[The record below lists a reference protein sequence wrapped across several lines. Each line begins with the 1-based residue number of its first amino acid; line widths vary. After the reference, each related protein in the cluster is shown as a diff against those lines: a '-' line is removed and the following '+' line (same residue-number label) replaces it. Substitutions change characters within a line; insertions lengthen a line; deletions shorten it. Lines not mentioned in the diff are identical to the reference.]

1 MALTQPILN
10 SIAAFDA
17 TQEHIFSFIS
27 IGGDQV
33 LGSQLTI
40 YDNETGAQ
48 VYQGNYTSFKF
59 EHPLAAGTLTN
70 GKYYNATIST
80 INNASEFS
88 EPSNPVA
95 FYCYTAPVLTITN
108 IPASGTIEQSNYT
121 FQGNYVQAEGELLN
135 GYQYTLYDSNKEQI
149 SQSAILYDGLYQ
161 YTFSGMAND
170 TSYYVELSGS
180 TINNTPVSSG
190 LLLFTIRYIQPASF
204 AICDLVNNCQN
215 GFIQISSNIVSID
228 GKSEPDP
235 PKYIDNKEVDL
246 TGEDISIEQDMKTYW
261 SFVNQQAFNITYD
274 KDTLVNDI
282 KVSTNSGWETVYLP
296 INVTQGRKYTMTFDC
311 DVITQYTPLTSEFKG
326 IRYQVLANVP
336 VNDNLDKEI
345 AGGYI
350 HTLKGKRNYSIS
362 FIPTTDIVYFAFN
375 FGFVE
380 DYVQVETK
388 IGNFN
393 LSVGSWVQWDEGFN
407 IQNDFT
413 MRIWGRSFG
422 DNEPIVTM
430 KNELDTNNAPNRIEM
445 KFMATDIIDT
455 LPNYIFAANNIV
467 TTENAVN
474 EPITDLG
481 VGGNSYQKVVQASS
495 ESVKFESDSGSINNA
510 NPKLG
515 AKLDIEGN
523 SYQETTQGYNLLN
536 VPTEYHISSTDI
548 NKIVPISLKA
558 NTIYTIQAEKIISDN
573 SDVKNYLFRFRYNNA
588 DVSNP
593 YARIPISTLKTTYTP
608 PSDIDTVWIYS
619 GTDYNES
626 TTTNTT
632 YTNLMIYEGTA
643 EKSYEL
649 YTGGTPSPNPEYP
662 QEIQNVGDNINLLN
676 KDTVDASNN
685 LRGNA
690 LDTGR
695 RLIAN
700 KDGNYTYGVFKLG
713 GRELLGKTLGIHADI
728 ETTGGNPRISIFAG
742 NSSSLVNSL
751 LKVVLSD
758 SGTGYMTIPSN
769 LNSELD
775 TISAVLYVTTG
786 ASVVAGTYVDYT
798 NLKVQVG
805 SEEVVYSAYNC
816 GSLGVTI
823 RNENFGDAELLY
835 SQMKNFS
842 SSNVRKELVDNKNCI
857 VFNNTSFRGELG
869 FEGLKFK
876 YKENTQYVIR
886 GKFRIYDTTITSGA
900 VLYMQAIDLEGNY
913 IGVISHQAEGS
924 EWIQF
929 SFATNA
935 NSTLSSINFSY
946 GTQGLWCLD
955 MDSMEIYEGNTVR
968 EVPKSQVQTI
978 IFPLA
983 EGQKLYAGS
992 YLAEDGIHNVRK
1004 QVVLDGSDDEGW
1016 NYNGG
1021 SVSYNVS
1028 AFTANI
1034 SNLISIENTDTKVRV
1049 MCNKTIGLSASEALK
1064 LQKYNVIAVI
1074 TKKRIYLCVQ
1084 KSSFSTSSSTLKTW
1098 LQSNPITVEYELAE
1112 EEIIPYTD
1120 EQQAAYNQLQN
1131 LNLYEGINNFS
1142 FESSLYPISTLT
1154 YNIIKAS
1161 PAPDNPS
1168 EVHFIGGI
1176 GNQIDFP
1183 DTSVSYTDGLHVA
1196 AKPNNNY
1203 ILLPN
1208 RIYTLNF
1215 DYVVTNSTTDIYYGI
1230 GYGTKD
1236 NYVGALTINGEE
1248 NIQYATQNKGSN
1260 SVTFQTPAT
1269 FEGVDTPY
1277 LWIDFAKTTIT
1288 ATVAVDI
1295 SNVSLYFGEYTEY
1308 QTYGRYNVPFKIL
1321 GQNLFNYQKLLY
1333 FIDNNTTHEVIS
1345 NGYSI
1350 NPTVQNS
1357 DCYVS
1362 IGYTNNLV
1370 AGEKYTL
1377 SYQTLGNVTSFNLY
1391 AVEKGTSEIVNEITL
1406 TNGVF
1411 VAPDNNYDLMLKF
1424 TLDSSDLTNNVNI
1437 WNIQIVKGEELL
1449 DYVAYTENGLN
1460 MDFEQ
1465 PLRGIGN
1472 VKDYILL
1479 DNVNLINPTTLRAK
1493 VKENTTYYF
1502 SNNTTNSYLLEFY
1515 NAEDNLIDS
1524 EDMTKGSFTTPAN
1537 CTYITSED
1545 FTTANVTSEQLQIEE
1560 GNTFSQYFPY
1570 ISQPSVVRNV
1580 GKLTL
1585 NGTEEWYRITNIVTT
1600 NTIVFGINNVVNNSN
1615 VNNAIFKS
1623 NYFIHKKW
1631 IDAVYVKLDEPYI
1644 SQSDKTNLYI
1654 NVDKDLLPSEDVIG
1668 FKAWLAGLYNI
1679 GKPVVVYYP
1688 LSTPQIYNLSGDY
1701 EKVLRNF
1708 ATQVGINN
1716 ILIDSQYPGYL
1727 RLKYAN
1733 SYTEQE
1739 TKANYVLLK
1748 CWNENTIPYMIH
1760 SNYITVK
1767 SPKDKIFIWTRRK
1780 NNIFDLKI
1788 ENLGEE

>member
-88 EPSNPVA
+88 ELSNPVA

-495 ESVKFESDSGSINNA
+495 ESVKFESDNGSINNA

-536 VPTEYHISSTDI
+536 VSSSFTVTSSQ
-548 NKIVPISLKA
+548 NYRIVSISLKA
-558 NTIYTIQAEKIISDN
+558 NTTYTVQADEINTDN
-573 SDVKNYLFRFRYNNA
+573 TSTSPNFLFRFRYNNN
-588 DVSNP
+588 DVSFERMSLRTKKVP
-593 YARIPISTLKTTYTP
+593 FTTRN
-608 PSDIDTVWIYS
+608 DGVDTVWIYS
-619 GTDYNES
+619 GTDYDES
-626 TTTNTT
+626 ATTNTT
-632 YTNLMIYEGTA
+632 FKNLMIYEGTA
-643 EKSYEL
+643 EKSYEP
-649 YTGGTPSPNPEYP
+649 YTGGIPSPNPDSP
-662 QEIQNVGDNINLLN
+662 QKIQNVGDNINLLN

-685 LRGNA
+685 LRGNV

-700 KDGNYTYGVFKLG
+700 KDGTYAYGVFKLG

-758 SGTGYMTIPSN
+758 SGTRYMTIPSN

-775 TISAVLYVTTG
+775 TISAVLYVTTD

-857 VFNNTSFRGELG
+857 VFNNTSFRGGLG

-876 YKENTQYVIR
+876 YKENTRYVIR

-900 VLYMQAIDLEGNY
+900 ALYMQAVDLEGNY
-913 IGVISHQAEGS
+913 IGIIAHQAEGS

-946 GTQGLWCLD
+946 GVQGLWCLD
-955 MDSMEIYEGNTVR
+955 MDSLEIYEGDTVR

-978 IFPLA
+978 IFPLT
-983 EGQKLYAGS
+983 EGQKLRSLPNGVKD
-992 YLAEDGIHNVRK
+992 YLAEDGIHKNVGIIILNGSGGANESYFK
-1004 QVVLDGSDDEGW
+1004 ALDNKFALGVNTEKGLLLKNLKTDNLKISVLSDKFLGVPWNIMKDTIEGWQIALRQDGSYTYLRLLTTG
-1016 NYNGG
+1016 
-1021 SVSYNVS
+1021 
-1028 AFTANI
+1028 
-1034 SNLISIENTDTKVRV
+1034 IEDTKA
-1049 MCNKTIGLSASEALK
+1049 LEAF
-1064 LQKYNVIAVI
+1064 LQNNNAI
-1074 TKKRIYLCVQ
+1074 
-1084 KSSFSTSSSTLKTW
+1084 
-1098 LQSNPITVEYELAE
+1098 VEYPLAK
-1112 EEIIPYTD
+1112 EEIIPYTA
-1120 EQQAAYNQLQN
+1120 EQQAAYNQHQN
-1131 LNLYEGINNFS
+1131 LNLYEGVNNFS
-1142 FESSLYPISTLT
+1142 FESGLYPISTLT

-1260 SVTFQTPAT
+1260 SITFQTPAT

-1391 AVEKGTSEIVNEITL
+1391 AVEKGTSEIANEITL

-1424 TLDSSDLTNNVNI
+1424 TLDSSNLTNNVNI
-1437 WNIQIVKGEELL
+1437 WNIQIAKGEELL
-1449 DYVAYTENGLN
+1449 DYAAYTENGLN
-1460 MDFEQ
+1460 MDFGQ

-1472 VKDYILL
+1472 VRDYILL

-1524 EDMTKGSFTTPAN
+1524 EDMTKGAFTTPAN

-1580 GKLTL
+1580 GKFII
-1585 NGTEEWYRITNIVTT
+1585 NGEELWNDYNTQVEGYYKVYTTAYKTNSAF
-1600 NTIVFGINNVVNNSN
+1600 NEKNS
-1615 VNNAIFKS
+1615 KC
-1623 NYFIHKKW
+1623 NYFKTIQIGYYGNSKE
-1631 IDAVYVKLDEPYI
+1631 DNYSSTQFASYI
-1644 SQSDKTNLYI
+1644 TIRNSIASNKTEFI
-1654 NVDKDLLPSEDVIG
+1654 N
-1668 FKAWLAGLYNI
+1668 WLKNKYSNGE
-1679 GKPVVVYYP
+1679 PVVVYYL

-1788 ENLGEE
+1788 GNLGEE

>member
-59 EHPLAAGTLTN
+59 EYPLAAGTLTN

-135 GYQYTLYDSNKEQI
+135 GYQYTLYNSNKEQI

-161 YTFSGMAND
+161 HRFSGMAND

-190 LLLFTIRYIQPASF
+190 LLLFTIRYIQPSSF
-204 AICDLVNNCQN
+204 AICDLVNNCEN

-350 HTLKGKRNYSIS
+350 YTLKGKRNYSIS

-430 KNELDTNNAPNRIEM
+430 KNELDTDKVPNRIEM
-445 KFMATDIIDT
+445 KFMAADIIDT
-455 LPNYIFAANNIV
+455 LPNYIFAEGDIV

-474 EPITDLG
+474 EPITDLNI
-481 VGGNSYQKVVQASS
+481 GGNSYQKVVQASS
-495 ESVKFESDSGSINNA
+495 ESVKFESDNGSINNA

-523 SYQETTQGYNLLN
+523 SYQETTQGYNFLN
-536 VPTEYHISSTDI
+536 VSSSFTVTSSQ
-548 NKIVPISLKA
+548 NYRIVPISLKA
-558 NTIYTIQAEKIISDN
+558 NTTYTIQADEIDTDSTVTSPN
-573 SDVKNYLFRFRYNNA
+573 FLFRFQYNNE
-588 DVSNP
+588 DVNYIRMLLGTKKVSF
-593 YARIPISTLKTTYTP
+593 TTN
-608 PSDIDTVWIYS
+608 DNVDTVWIYS
-619 GTDYNES
+619 GTDYAES
-626 TTTNTT
+626 ATTNTT

-643 EKSYEL
+643 EKSYEP
-649 YTGGTPSPNPEYP
+649 YTGGAPSPNPDYP
-662 QEIQNVGDNINLLN
+662 QKIQNVGDNINLYDKNNPNILN
-676 KDTVDASNN
+676 TPIDSNGTGVNVQNVYKTIWIPCKPNTTYTVSKIFDTTRNRLAVGYSSIEPNYSQAVEGYMSNEKANVLTVTTNTTAKYLLAYVWITGGSTTYEEMLNSIKIEEGTKATSYSNYNCGN
-685 LRGNA
+685 LEVTISNKNLYKVEKVINDSNAPDFIFLREGN
-690 LDTGR
+690 
-695 RLIAN
+695 
-700 KDGNYTYGVFKLG
+700 VEF
-713 GRELLGKTLGIHADI
+713 
-728 ETTGGNPRISIFAG
+728 TTGGIPLIIAPTTIKEKTEYTYILKCKSNVTTENNINFTGIYEDGTRA
-742 NSSSLVNSL
+742 L
-751 LKVVLSD
+751 LSANKKK
-758 SGTGYMTIPSN
+758 
-769 LNSELD
+769 D
-775 TISAVLYVTTG
+775 TNEFIVKFKTNKEKTLAYVTQQ
-786 ASVVAGTYVDYT
+786 YT
-798 NLKVQVG
+798 N
-805 SEEVVYSAYNC
+805 SA
-816 GSLGVTI
+816 GVTI
-823 RNENFGDAELLY
+823 
-835 SQMKNFS
+835 
-842 SSNVRKELVDNKNCI
+842 I
-857 VFNNTSFRGELG
+857 T
-869 FEGLKFK
+869 EG
-876 YKENTQYVIR
+876 TMI
-886 GKFRIYDTTITSGA
+886 
-900 VLYMQAIDLEGNY
+900 LEGDYLNLDEPY
-913 IGVISHQAEGS
+913 IPHEEQE
-924 EWIQF
+924 
-929 SFATNA
+929 
-935 NSTLSSINFSY
+935 
-946 GTQGLWCLD
+946 
-955 MDSMEIYEGNTVR
+955 
-968 EVPKSQVQTI
+968 I
-978 IFPLA
+978 IFPLT
-983 EGQKLYAGS
+983 EGQRLRSLPNGVKD
-992 YLAEDGIHNVRK
+992 YLAEDGIHKNVGT
-1004 QVVLDGSDDEGW
+1004 VVLNGTGEGYYKALDNKFALNVSSTKGLLFKDLKTDNSKISVLSDELLGVPWDTMSVAVEGWQIALRQDGSYTYLRLLTTGIED
-1016 NYNGG
+1016 
-1021 SVSYNVS
+1021 V
-1028 AFTANI
+1028 TA
-1034 SNLISIENTDTKVRV
+1034 LIT
-1049 MCNKTIGLSASEALK
+1049 
-1064 LQKYNVIAVI
+1064 
-1074 TKKRIYLCVQ
+1074 
-1084 KSSFSTSSSTLKTW
+1084 F
-1098 LQSNPITVEYELAE
+1098 LQSNNITIQYPLVK
-1112 EEIIPYTD
+1112 EEIIPYTT
-1120 EQQAAYNQLQN
+1120 EQQNVHNQFQN

-1142 FESSLYPISTLT
+1142 FESGLYPISTLT
-1154 YNIIKAS
+1154 YNIVKAS
-1161 PAPDNPS
+1161 PASDNPS
-1168 EVHFIGGI
+1168 EVHFTGDI
-1176 GNQIDFP
+1176 GNQINFP
-1183 DTSVSYTDGLHVA
+1183 NTSVSYTDGLHVA

-1260 SVTFQTPAT
+1260 SITFQTPAT

-1391 AVEKGTSEIVNEITL
+1391 AVEKGTSEIANEITL

-1424 TLDSSDLTNNVNI
+1424 TLDSSNLTNNVNI
-1437 WNIQIVKGEELL
+1437 WNIQIAKGEELL
-1449 DYVAYTENGLN
+1449 DYAAYTENGLN
-1460 MDFEQ
+1460 MNFEQ

-1472 VKDYILL
+1472 VRDYILL
-1479 DNVNLINPTTLRAK
+1479 DNVNLINPTTLRAN

-1524 EDMTKGSFTTPAN
+1524 EDMTKGAFTTPAN

-1545 FTTANVTSEQLQIEE
+1545 FTAANVTSEQLQIEE

-1570 ISQPSVVRNV
+1570 ISQPSIVRNI
-1580 GKLTL
+1580 GKINLKDVSS
-1585 NGTEEWYRITNIVTT
+1585 WYQDKELS
-1600 NTIVFGINNVVNNSN
+1600 NSN
-1615 VNNAIFKS
+1615 RFYTNEIIYASSSLALS
-1623 NYFIHKKW
+1623 NYFKYSTIQD
-1631 IDAVYVKLDEPYI
+1631 INTVDEQGLCVANNRQI
-1644 SQSDKTNLYI
+1644 ALRINKTLVT
-1654 NVDKDLLPSEDVIG
+1654 NVNELKQWLLKRDVE
-1668 FKAWLAGLYNI
+1668 
-1679 GKPVVVYYP
+1679 VYYR
-1688 LSTPQIYNLSGDY
+1688 LSTPQVYNLLGDY

>member
-161 YTFSGMAND
+161 HTFSGMAND

-246 TGEDISIEQDMKTYW
+246 T
-261 SFVNQQAFNITYD
+261 
-274 KDTLVNDI
+274 
-282 KVSTNSGWETVYLP
+282 
-296 INVTQGRKYTMTFDC
+296 
-311 DVITQYTPLTSEFKG
+311 
-326 IRYQVLANVP
+326 
-336 VNDNLDKEI
+336 DN
-345 AGGYI
+345 
-350 HTLKGKRNYSIS
+350 
-362 FIPTTDIVYFAFN
+362 
-375 FGFVE
+375 
-380 DYVQVETK
+380 
-388 IGNFN
+388 
-393 LSVGSWVQWDEGFN
+393 GSWVQWDEGFN

-430 KNELDTNNAPNRIEM
+430 KNELDTDKVPNRIEM

-455 LPNYIFAANNIV
+455 LPNYIFAEGDIV

-474 EPITDLG
+474 EPITDLNI
-481 VGGNSYQKVVQASS
+481 GGNSYQKVVQASS
-495 ESVKFESDSGSINNA
+495 ESVKFESDNGSINNA

-649 YTGGTPSPNPEYP
+649 YTGGTPSPNPDYP
-662 QEIQNVGDNINLLN
+662 QKIQNVGDNINLLN

-685 LRGNA
+685 LRGNV

-700 KDGNYTYGVFKLG
+700 KDGTYTYGVFKLG

-742 NSSSLVNSL
+742 NSSSLTKSL

-775 TISAVLYVTTG
+775 TISAVLYVTTD

-816 GSLGVTI
+816 GSLGVTVSNKNI
-823 RNENFGDAELLY
+823 FNGFFTTNGIWKDDGTINYAIQSKLYWRTDFIKIPNKNIYFSSKQLNIFSSAILLEFDTDKKYITSNKIYQVNSNLNNVSLNENTRFIAIQWNLQNAAEIEGLFTDFQIEVGSIASPY
-835 SQMKNFS
+835 IPHEEQK
-842 SSNVRKELVDNKNCI
+842 I
-857 VFNNTSFRGELG
+857 VF
-869 FEGLKFK
+869 
-876 YKENTQYVIR
+876 
-886 GKFRIYDTTITSGA
+886 
-900 VLYMQAIDLEGNY
+900 
-913 IGVISHQAEGS
+913 
-924 EWIQF
+924 
-929 SFATNA
+929 
-935 NSTLSSINFSY
+935 
-946 GTQGLWCLD
+946 
-955 MDSMEIYEGNTVR
+955 
-968 EVPKSQVQTI
+968 
-978 IFPLA
+978 PLT
-983 EGQKLYAGS
+983 EGQRLYTGS
-992 YLAEDGIHNVRK
+992 YLAKDGIHNVRK
-1004 QVVLDGSDDEGW
+1004 QVVLDGSDDEDW

-1021 SVSYNVS
+1021 SMSYNVS

-1074 TKKRIYLCVQ
+1074 TNKRIYLCVQ
-1084 KSSFSTSSSTLKTW
+1084 RSSFSTSSSTLKTW

-1142 FESSLYPISTLT
+1142 FESGLYPISTLT

-1168 EVHFIGGI
+1168 EVHFTGDI

-1260 SVTFQTPAT
+1260 SITFQTPAT

-1308 QTYGRYNVPFKIL
+1308 QPYGRYNIPFKIL
-1321 GQNLFNYQKLLY
+1321 GQNLFNYQKLQY

-1350 NPTVQNS
+1350 SPTIVGKQS
-1357 DCYVS
+1357 DIS

-1370 AGEKYTL
+1370 AGIKYRL
-1377 SYQTLGNVTSFNLY
+1377 SYQTLGDINAFKFY
-1391 AVEKGTSEIVNEITL
+1391 KVEKGTSEIVGEITL
-1406 TNGVF
+1406 NNGVF
-1411 VAPDNNYDLMLKF
+1411 TAPDNIYDFMLKF
-1424 TLDSSDLTNNVNI
+1424 DINSESLTNNVNI

-1449 DYVAYTENGLN
+1449 DYAAYTENGLN

-1465 PLRGIGN
+1465 PLRRIGN

-1570 ISQPSVVRNV
+1570 ISQPSVIRNIRRLV
-1580 GKLTL
+1580 LTG
-1585 NGTEEWYRITNIVTT
+1585 NENFEKNTNYTT
-1600 NTIVFGINNVVNNSN
+1600 DNMLVAQLNSN
-1615 VNNAIFKS
+1615 DVLIGTSAIVS
-1623 NYFIHKKW
+1623 NYFKYANPTVINSTRVAGSFLLFGLDITEFAEISSFKQWVTDK
-1631 IDAVYVKLDEPYI
+1631 YNSGEPVK
-1644 SQSDKTNLYI
+1644 T
-1654 NVDKDLLPSEDVIG
+1654 
-1668 FKAWLAGLYNI
+1668 
-1679 GKPVVVYYP
+1679 YYQ
-1688 LSTPQIYNLSGDY
+1688 LVAPQVYNLSGDY

-1716 ILIDSQYPGYL
+1716 ILVDSQYPGYL

>member
-59 EHPLAAGTLTN
+59 EYPLAAGTLTN

-135 GYQYTLYDSNKEQI
+135 GYQYTLYNSNKEQI

-161 YTFSGMAND
+161 HTFSGMAND

-190 LLLFTIRYIQPASF
+190 LLLFTIRYIQPSSF
-204 AICDLVNNCQN
+204 VICDLVNNCQN

-246 TGEDISIEQDMKTYW
+246 TDD
-261 SFVNQQAFNITYD
+261 
-274 KDTLVNDI
+274 
-282 KVSTNSGWETVYLP
+282 
-296 INVTQGRKYTMTFDC
+296 
-311 DVITQYTPLTSEFKG
+311 
-326 IRYQVLANVP
+326 
-336 VNDNLDKEI
+336 
-345 AGGYI
+345 
-350 HTLKGKRNYSIS
+350 
-362 FIPTTDIVYFAFN
+362 
-375 FGFVE
+375 
-380 DYVQVETK
+380 
-388 IGNFN
+388 
-393 LSVGSWVQWDEGFN
+393 GSWVQWDEGFN

-430 KNELDTNNAPNRIEM
+430 KNELDTDKVPNKIEM
-445 KFMATDIIDT
+445 KFMVTNIIDT
-455 LPNYIFAANNIV
+455 LPNYIFAEGDIV

-474 EPITDLG
+474 EPITDLNI
-481 VGGNSYQKVVQASS
+481 GGNSYQKVTQASS
-495 ESVKFESDSGSINNA
+495 ESVKFESDNGSINNA

-523 SYQETTQGYNLLN
+523 SYQETTQGYNFLN
-536 VPTEYHISSTDI
+536 VSSSFTVTSSQ
-548 NKIVPISLKA
+548 NYRIVSISLKA
-558 NTIYTIQAEKIISDN
+558 NTTYTVQADEINTDN
-573 SDVKNYLFRFRYNNA
+573 TSTSPNFLFRFRYNNN
-588 DVSNP
+588 DVSFE
-593 YARIPISTLKTTYTP
+593 RMLLRTKKVSFTTKG
-608 PSDIDTVWIYS
+608 DGVDTVWIYS
-619 GTDYNES
+619 GADYTES
-626 TTTNTT
+626 ATTNTT
-632 YTNLMIYEGTA
+632 YTNLMIYEGT
-643 EKSYEL
+643 EDKSYEP
-649 YTGGTPSPNPEYP
+649 YTGGTPSPSPEYS
-662 QEIQNVGDNINLLN
+662 Q
-676 KDTVDASNN
+676 K
-685 LRGNA
+685 
-690 LDTGR
+690 
-695 RLIAN
+695 
-700 KDGNYTYGVFKLG
+700 
-713 GRELLGKTLGIHADI
+713 I
-728 ETTGGNPRISIFAG
+728 ETINSIG
-742 NSSSLVNSL
+742 W
-751 LKVVLSD
+751 KQ
-758 SGTGYMTIPSN
+758 SGKNKFDNFKEYSYSNSN
-769 LNSELD
+769 LNATSLSNGIKMEKKGGFGLWVFDNLENLD
-775 TISAVLYVTTG
+775 GKIVRAKSKFNDGGSIAIGLASLDGNSRTI
-786 ASVVAGTYVDYT
+786 
-798 NLKVQVG
+798 
-805 SEEVVYSAYNC
+805 
-816 GSLGVTI
+816 
-823 RNENFGDAELLY
+823 
-835 SQMKNFS
+835 M
-842 SSNVRKELVDNKNCI
+842 
-857 VFNNTSFRGELG
+857 
-869 FEGLKFK
+869 
-876 YKENTQYVIR
+876 KENTKSDTVSSFVIPKITDDKKYLAVWLYGSDNSEIYYEDLIVTIDNDDMTYEPYHEPKVIEINLNGNTLAKVGDIKDKLIIHR
-886 GKFRIYDTTITSGA
+886 NGEVEIEKSVGKINLKDITLWYQDKELSNSNRFYTNEIIY
-900 VLYMQAIDLEGNY
+900 
-913 IGVISHQAEGS
+913 
-924 EWIQF
+924 
-929 SFATNA
+929 A
-935 NSTLSSINFSY
+935 NSNLTLSNYFKYSNIQNIN
-946 GTQGLWCLD
+946 TVDEQGLCAANNRQIALRINKTLVTNVNELKQWSLEHD
-955 MDSMEIYEGNTVR
+955 V
-968 EVPKSQVQTI
+968 EVYYQLTTSEVI
-978 IFPLA
+978 
-983 EGQKLYAGS
+983 KLP
-992 YLAEDGIHNVRK
+992 
-1004 QVVLDGSDDEGW
+1004 
-1016 NYNGG
+1016 
-1021 SVSYNVS
+1021 
-1028 AFTANI
+1028 
-1034 SNLISIENTDTKVRV
+1034 SIEPIELWEGTN
-1049 MCNKTIGLSASEALK
+1049 IFEL
-1064 LQKYNVIAVI
+1064 I
-1074 TKKRIYLCVQ
+1074 TNLGTV
-1084 KSSFSTSSSTLKTW
+1084 FS
-1098 LQSNPITVEYELAE
+1098 I
-1112 EEIIPYTD
+1112 
-1120 EQQAAYNQLQN
+1120 
-1131 LNLYEGINNFS
+1131 
-1142 FESSLYPISTLT
+1142 T
-1154 YNIIKAS
+1154 YNIIDAS

-1168 EVHFIGGI
+1168 EVHFTGDI

-1260 SVTFQTPAT
+1260 SITFQTPST
-1269 FEGVDTPY
+1269 FEGVDIPY

-1350 NPTVQNS
+1350 NPTVQDS

-1370 AGEKYTL
+1370 TGEKYTL

-1391 AVEKGTSEIVNEITL
+1391 AVEKGTSEIANEITL

-1411 VAPDNNYDLMLKF
+1411 VALDNNYDLMLKF
-1424 TLDSSDLTNNVNI
+1424 TLDSSNLTNNVNI
-1437 WNIQIVKGEELL
+1437 WNIQIAKGEELL
-1449 DYVAYTENGLN
+1449 DYAAYTENGLN

-1472 VKDYILL
+1472 VRDYILL

-1524 EDMTKGSFTTPAN
+1524 EDMTKGAFTTPAN

-1570 ISQPSVVRNV
+1570 ITQPSVIRNIGTV
-1580 GKLTL
+1580 VL
-1585 NGTEEWYRITNIVTT
+1585 NGTDESYYKAL
-1600 NTIVFGINNVVNNSN
+1600 NNKFALNVGSTKGSLFKYLKTDNS
-1615 VNNAIFKS
+1615 K
-1623 NYFIHKKW
+1623 
-1631 IDAVYVKLDEPYI
+1631 I
-1644 SQSDKTNLYI
+1644 SILSDKLLGVPWNI
-1654 NVDKDLLPSEDVIG
+1654 MKDTIEGWQIALRQDGSYTYLRLLTTGIEDVATLIT
-1668 FKAWLAGLYNI
+1668 FLQNNNI
-1679 GKPVVVYYP
+1679 TIQYP
-1688 LSTPQIYNLSGDY
+1688 LVSPQVYNLSSDY

-1716 ILIDSQYPGYL
+1716 ILVDSQYPGYL

-1733 SYTEQE
+1733 SYTEQG
-1739 TKANYVLLK
+1739 TKANYILLK

>member
-161 YTFSGMAND
+161 HTFSGMAND

-246 TGEDISIEQDMKTYW
+246 T
-261 SFVNQQAFNITYD
+261 
-274 KDTLVNDI
+274 
-282 KVSTNSGWETVYLP
+282 
-296 INVTQGRKYTMTFDC
+296 
-311 DVITQYTPLTSEFKG
+311 
-326 IRYQVLANVP
+326 
-336 VNDNLDKEI
+336 DN
-345 AGGYI
+345 
-350 HTLKGKRNYSIS
+350 
-362 FIPTTDIVYFAFN
+362 
-375 FGFVE
+375 
-380 DYVQVETK
+380 
-388 IGNFN
+388 
-393 LSVGSWVQWDEGFN
+393 GSWVQWDEGFN

-430 KNELDTNNAPNRIEM
+430 KNELDTDKVPNRIEM

-455 LPNYIFAANNIV
+455 LPNYIFAEGDIV

-474 EPITDLG
+474 EPITDLNI
-481 VGGNSYQKVVQASS
+481 GGNSYQKVVQASS
-495 ESVKFESDSGSINNA
+495 ESVKFESDNGSINNA

-649 YTGGTPSPNPEYP
+649 YTGGTPSPNPDYP
-662 QEIQNVGDNINLLN
+662 QKIQNVGDNINLLN

-685 LRGNA
+685 LRGNV

-700 KDGNYTYGVFKLG
+700 KDGTYIYGVFKLG

-728 ETTGGNPRISIFAG
+728 ETTGGTPRISIFAG

-751 LKVVLSD
+751 LKVVLSA

-857 VFNNTSFRGELG
+857 VFNNTSFRGGLG

-876 YKENTQYVIR
+876 YKENTRYVIR

-900 VLYMQAIDLEGNY
+900 ALYMQAVDLEGNY
-913 IGVISHQAEGS
+913 IGTIVHQAEGS

-1021 SVSYNVS
+1021 SMSYNVS

-1074 TKKRIYLCVQ
+1074 TNKRIYLCVQ
-1084 KSSFSTSSSTLKTW
+1084 RSSFSTSSSTLKTW

-1168 EVHFIGGI
+1168 EIHFTGDI

-1183 DTSVSYTDGLHVA
+1183 NTSVSYTDGLHVA

-1215 DYVVTNSTTDIYYGI
+1215 DYVVTNSTADIYYGI

-1248 NIQYATQNKGSN
+1248 NIQYATQNRGSN

-1277 LWIDFAKTTIT
+1277 LWIDFAKTIIT

-1308 QTYGRYNVPFKIL
+1308 QPYGRYNIPFKIL
-1321 GQNLFNYQKLLY
+1321 GQNLFNYQKLQY

-1377 SYQTLGNVTSFNLY
+1377 SYQILGNVTSFNLY
-1391 AVEKGTSEIVNEITL
+1391 AVEKGTSEIANEITL

-1424 TLDSSDLTNNVNI
+1424 TLDSSNLTNNVNI

-1449 DYVAYTENGLN
+1449 DYAAYTENGLN

-1472 VKDYILL
+1472 VRDYILL

-1570 ISQPSVVRNV
+1570 ISQPSVIRNIRRLV
-1580 GKLTL
+1580 LTG
-1585 NGTEEWYRITNIVTT
+1585 NENFEKNTNYTT
-1600 NTIVFGINNVVNNSN
+1600 DNMLVAQLNSN
-1615 VNNAIFKS
+1615 DVLIGTSAIVS
-1623 NYFIHKKW
+1623 NYFKYANPTVINSTR
-1631 IDAVYVKLDEPYI
+1631 VGGSFLLFGLDITEFAEISSFKQWVTDKYNSGEPVE
-1644 SQSDKTNLYI
+1644 T
-1654 NVDKDLLPSEDVIG
+1654 
-1668 FKAWLAGLYNI
+1668 
-1679 GKPVVVYYP
+1679 YYQ
-1688 LSTPQIYNLSGDY
+1688 LVAPQVYNLSGDY

-1716 ILIDSQYPGYL
+1716 ILVDSQYPGYL

>member
-161 YTFSGMAND
+161 HTFSGMAND

-246 TGEDISIEQDMKTYW
+246 T
-261 SFVNQQAFNITYD
+261 
-274 KDTLVNDI
+274 
-282 KVSTNSGWETVYLP
+282 
-296 INVTQGRKYTMTFDC
+296 
-311 DVITQYTPLTSEFKG
+311 
-326 IRYQVLANVP
+326 
-336 VNDNLDKEI
+336 DN
-345 AGGYI
+345 
-350 HTLKGKRNYSIS
+350 
-362 FIPTTDIVYFAFN
+362 
-375 FGFVE
+375 
-380 DYVQVETK
+380 
-388 IGNFN
+388 
-393 LSVGSWVQWDEGFN
+393 GSWVQWDEGFN

-430 KNELDTNNAPNRIEM
+430 KNELDTDKVPNRIEM

-455 LPNYIFAANNIV
+455 LPNYIFAEGDIV

-474 EPITDLG
+474 EPITDLNI
-481 VGGNSYQKVVQASS
+481 GGNSYQKVVQASS
-495 ESVKFESDSGSINNA
+495 ESVKFESDNGSINNA

-649 YTGGTPSPNPEYP
+649 YTGGTPSPNPDYP
-662 QEIQNVGDNINLLN
+662 QKIQNVGDNINLLN

-685 LRGNA
+685 LRGNV

-700 KDGNYTYGVFKLG
+700 KDGTYTYGVFKLG

-728 ETTGGNPRISIFAG
+728 ETTGGTPRISIFAG

-751 LKVVLSD
+751 LKVVLSA

-775 TISAVLYVTTG
+775 TISAVLYVTTD

-857 VFNNTSFRGELG
+857 VFNNTSFRGGLG

-876 YKENTQYVIR
+876 YKENTRYVIR

-900 VLYMQAIDLEGNY
+900 ALYMQAVDLEGNH
-913 IGVISHQAEGS
+913 IGIIVHQAEGS

-1016 NYNGG
+1016 NHNGG
-1021 SVSYNVS
+1021 SMSYNVS

-1074 TKKRIYLCVQ
+1074 TNKRIYLCVQ
-1084 KSSFSTSSSTLKTW
+1084 RSSFSTSSSTLKTW

-1168 EVHFIGGI
+1168 EIHFTGDI

-1183 DTSVSYTDGLHVA
+1183 NTSVSYTDGLHVA

-1248 NIQYATQNKGSN
+1248 NIQYATQNRGSN

-1277 LWIDFAKTTIT
+1277 LWIDFAKTIIT

-1308 QTYGRYNVPFKIL
+1308 QPYGRYNIPFKIL
-1321 GQNLFNYQKLLY
+1321 GQNLFNYQKLQY

-1377 SYQTLGNVTSFNLY
+1377 SYQILGNVTSFNLY
-1391 AVEKGTSEIVNEITL
+1391 AVEKGTSEIANEITL

-1424 TLDSSDLTNNVNI
+1424 TLDSSNLTNNVNI

-1449 DYVAYTENGLN
+1449 DYAAYTENGLN

-1472 VKDYILL
+1472 VRDYILL

-1570 ISQPSVVRNV
+1570 ISQPSVIRNIRRLV
-1580 GKLTL
+1580 LTG
-1585 NGTEEWYRITNIVTT
+1585 NENFEKNTNYTT
-1600 NTIVFGINNVVNNSN
+1600 DNMLVAQLNSN
-1615 VNNAIFKS
+1615 DVLIGTSAIVS
-1623 NYFIHKKW
+1623 NYFKYANSTVINSTR
-1631 IDAVYVKLDEPYI
+1631 VGGSFLLFGLDITEFAEISSFKQWVTDKYNSGEPVE
-1644 SQSDKTNLYI
+1644 T
-1654 NVDKDLLPSEDVIG
+1654 
-1668 FKAWLAGLYNI
+1668 
-1679 GKPVVVYYP
+1679 YYQ
-1688 LSTPQIYNLSGDY
+1688 LVAPQVYNLSGDY

-1716 ILIDSQYPGYL
+1716 ILVDSQYPGYL